1 MKNPLH
7 SFIAIYIYVGARLYK
22 CTISSV
28 LKKESPSIEEVVC
41 GNITSI
47 STSKQVNK
55 HSFFHILALTWHN
68 TFASSRIKFSGWLT
82 SQKLVVETHAK

>member
-1 MKNPLH
+1 MIKCGSLHKVDLKYPRWHKNTHSRQMKNPLH

-55 HSFFHILALTWHN
+55 HSFFHILALT
-68 TFASSRIKFSGWLT
+68 
-82 SQKLVVETHAK
+82 